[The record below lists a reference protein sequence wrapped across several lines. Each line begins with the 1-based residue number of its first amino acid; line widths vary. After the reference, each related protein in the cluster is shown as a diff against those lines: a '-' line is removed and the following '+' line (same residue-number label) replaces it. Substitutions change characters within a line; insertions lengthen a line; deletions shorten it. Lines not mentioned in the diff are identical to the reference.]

1 MSNATTYGDYPR
13 KARETPN
20 QRLEREA
27 RGVMER
33 ADQIEALL
41 LGEPMTPEMRRI
53 KKRFEE
59 RHDVDVDGYREKF
72 GSE

>member
-1 MSNATTYGDYPR
+1 MSNATKYGGYPR

-27 RGVMER
+27 REVMEL

-53 KKRFEE
+53 KKRFEK